1 MSNSCG
7 EGRKRCS
14 APRRWRV
21 PILGLIVLGILPIAA
36 AEADAQTIV
45 IPGIGVF
52 DIPDFLAP
60 QGQVVQPPAAEKPP
74 AEIAIEAARSK
85 IGAGY
90 SGGATGPDSFD
101 CSGLVQWAYRQAGV
115 DLPRTSYEQ
124 LATGTPVDLDDLE
137 PGDLVSFYGG
147 GHSALYAGNHQVVHA
162 STYGRGVEV
171 SDISEMPFAGAR
183 RF

>member
-1 MSNSCG
+1 M
-7 EGRKRCS
+7 
-14 APRRWRV
+14 
-21 PILGLIVLGILPIAA
+21 
-36 AEADAQTIV
+36 DAQTIV

-60 QGQVVQPPAAEKPP
+60 QNQVAPPPDADKPA

-85 IGAGY
+85 IGSGY
-90 SGGATGPDSFD
+90 SGGGNGPDYFD

-124 LATGTPVDLDDLE
+124 LAVGTPVSLDELE

-147 GHSALYAGNHQVVHA
+147 GHSGLYDGNHQVVHA
-162 STYGRGVEV
+162 STGGRGVEV

-183 RF
+183 RY